1 MHEETVT
8 AEFTQQAESL
18 NSAAVA
24 RAAEVVDGLVR
35 LAAPQPHQR
44 WLDVACGPG
53 IVTRGLAAQVRA
65 VHGVDVT
72 PAMVA
77 LARREAAAAGLSN
90 VSFAVADATA
100 LDVDTASV
108 DGVVARFA
116 LHHMPVPGRLLE
128 EAARIVHP
136 GGCVVLAD
144 HIADA
149 AAEAA
154 AWSQEIERL
163 RDPSHW
169 ACLPVSRLRA
179 LGRKAGLELEDE
191 TIVPIELDFDDWLR
205 RGSTGP
211 GARTLIERAL
221 AERPATAECF
231 RVVEDEDRG
240 RILRLR
246 VWMARWRR

>member
-1 MHEETVT
+1 MQDGKLI
-8 AEFTQQAESL
+8 AEFTHQAESF
-18 NSAAVA
+18 NSAATP
-24 RAAEVVDGLVR
+24 RAAEVLDGLVR

-44 WLDVACGPG
+44 WLDIACGPG
-53 IVTRGLAAQVRA
+53 IVTRKLAPHVRE
-65 VHGVDVT
+65 VHGVDLT

-77 LARREAAAAGLSN
+77 VARREAAAAGVSN

-100 LDVDTASV
+100 LDVGSASV

-116 LHHMPVPGRLLE
+116 MHHMPVPGRLLQ
-128 EAARIVHP
+128 EATRVVRP
-136 GGCVVLAD
+136 DGCVVLAD

-149 AAEAA
+149 DSDAA

-179 LGRKAGLELEDE
+179 LGRRAGLELEDE

-211 GARTLIERAL
+211 AARTLIERAL
-221 AERPATAECF
+221 SERPGAAECF
-231 RVVEDEDRG
+231 RVIEDEDRG
-240 RILRLR
+240 RILHLR